1 MSSRS
6 AAMTI
11 YSTAWC
17 GDCIRLKSALDRS
30 GITYREIDIEHDGP
44 AADFVV
50 RVNGG
55 NRSVPTVIFDDG
67 TVMTEP
73 SGRQVLDHLGRDRTP
88 SPTDQS

>member
-1 MSSRS
+1 VSTRVTP
-6 AAMTI
+6 TI
-11 YSTAWC
+11 YSTTWC

-30 GITYREIDIEHDGP
+30 GVTYREIDIEQDSS

-55 NRSVPTVIFDDG
+55 NRSVPTVVFDDG

-73 SGRQVLDHLGRDRTP
+73 SARQVLDHLDRDRASTVT
-88 SPTDQS
+88 SPL